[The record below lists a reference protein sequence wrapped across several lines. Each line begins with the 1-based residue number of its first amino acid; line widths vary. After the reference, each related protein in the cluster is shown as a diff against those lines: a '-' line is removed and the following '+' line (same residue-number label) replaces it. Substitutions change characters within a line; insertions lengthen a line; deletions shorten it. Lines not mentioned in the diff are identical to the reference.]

1 MSTDTK
7 GLYEFGSFRLDAAEW
22 CLAYKGELIP
32 LTPKAFDTLHVLV
45 RRSGHVVSK
54 EELLR
59 EVWPDA
65 FVEEATVVQNI
76 FTLRKALG
84 RDEPESTFIETVPK
98 RGYRFT
104 QRVIRVGDE
113 GATLLVERHTRTHVV
128 TEEEEDERPP
138 AGNGRP
144 SPKVR
149 ADRSPGEVHAMP
161 RWDEN
166 GAELALQISPAE
178 SPRPSLP
185 RGRLTRRARV
195 MTPLILLSLLA
206 VAGLLVVRYVKRERH
221 AEVALAPF
229 EKMSL
234 AKITR
239 SGTAGNAVIS
249 SDGKYLA
256 YVSSEAGQQSLRV
269 RQVETANDAQLIAPA
284 EVRYAGLTFSPDNNH
299 IFYVTYEKAA
309 RVGIL
314 YQIPIIGGAPKK
326 VIADVDSPVT
336 FSPDRKRLA
345 FVRGYPLTRE
355 TALIVANADGGGE
368 QRIATRAFP
377 SFLAQVGPAWSPDGK
392 VIACSVRE
400 DDEEGV
406 YWSVYGIEAASGTEK
421 RITAQRWTVVGRLAW
436 TEDGGGLVMT
446 AATEVLGLHQ
456 IWFLSY
462 PGGAARRI
470 TNDLNDYRGV
480 SLASGSNTLA
490 ATRRETITSL
500 WLAPNAEADRAEQL
514 QADDKDGLAGLTWT
528 PDGRVIF
535 TSNANGN
542 LDLWIMNADGT
553 GQRQLTSDERRDVT
567 PVTTPDGRYV
577 IYSSTSGSSPSHL
590 WRLNIDGTDPR
601 QLTFSNDDRFP
612 QCTLDGKWV
621 LYSAH
626 EYDGQDVLREVIWK
640 APIDGGERVQ
650 LTDYVSSEPQ
660 LSPDGKL
667 IACKFRTD
675 QGSPWK
681 LGVISVEGGA
691 PIYELNLP
699 EGNPETL
706 FRWSPDGSALTY
718 VETRDGVSNIWSQR
732 PGGGPPRQLTQFK
745 SEQIFRYEWS
755 RDGKQLLC
763 VRGKVSSDAVLIK
776 NFR

>member
-1 MSTDTK
+1 MSTDLK
-7 GLYEFGSFRLDAAEW
+7 ELYEFGSFRLDAAER
-22 CLAYKGELIP
+22 CLIYKGELIP
-32 LTPKAFDTLHVLV
+32 LTPKAFDTLHALV

-84 RDEPESTFIETVPK
+84 RDEPDSTFIETVPK

-104 QRVIRVGDE
+104 QRVIRLGDE
-113 GATLLVERHTRTHVV
+113 GTTLLMERRTRTHVV

-138 AGNGRP
+138 AGNGRH
-144 SPKVR
+144 SPEVR
-149 ADRSPGEVHAMP
+149 ADRSLSGVQALT
-161 RWDEN
+161 RGGEN
-166 GAELALQISPAE
+166 GAELAHQISPAE
-178 SPRPSLP
+178 SPRPGFL
-185 RGRLTRRARV
+185 RGRLTRHAWV
-195 MTPLILLSLLA
+195 IIPLILLSLLA
-206 VAGLLVVRYVKRERH
+206 VAGLLVVRYVKRERQ
-221 AEVALAPF
+221 ADVAVASF
-229 EKMSL
+229 ERMSL
-234 AKITR
+234 AKFTR
-239 SGTAGNAVIS
+239 SGKAGNAVIS

-256 YVSSEAGQQSLRV
+256 YVSTEAGQQSLRV
-269 RQVETANDAQLIAPA
+269 RQVDTVNDAQLIPPA
-284 EVRYAGLTFSPDNNH
+284 EVLYAGLTFSPDNNH

-309 RVGIL
+309 RIGVL

-326 VIADVDSPVT
+326 VIEDVDSPVT

-355 TALIVANADGGGE
+355 TALVVANVDGGGE
-368 QRIATRAFP
+368 QRLATRAFP
-377 SFLAQVGPAWSPDGK
+377 SFIAQLGSAWSPDGK

-421 RITAQRWTVVGRLAW
+421 RITAQRWAVVGRLAW

-446 AATEVLGLHQ
+446 AATLAPGLHQ

-480 SLASGSNTLA
+480 SLASGTNTLA
-490 ATRRETITSL
+490 ATQRETITSL
-500 WLAPNAEADRAEQL
+500 WLAPNAEADRAAQV
-514 QADDKDGLAGLTWT
+514 QANDKDGLAGLTWT

-567 PVTTPDGRYV
+567 PILTPDGRYV
-577 IYSSTSGSSPSHL
+577 IYSSTSGASTSHL
-590 WRLNIDGTDPR
+590 WRVNIDGTDLR
-601 QLTFSNDDRFP
+601 QLTFGNEDRFP
-612 QCTLDGKWV
+612 QCSLDGKWV
-621 LYSAH
+621 FYSAH
-626 EYDGQDVLREVIWK
+626 DYDEHDVLREVIWK
-640 APIDGGERVQ
+640 VSIDGGERVPV
-650 LTDYVSSEPQ
+650 TDYVSSEPQ
-660 LSPDGKL
+660 LSPDGKF

-691 PIYELNLP
+691 PIHELNLP
-699 EGNPETL
+699 EGNPDPL
-706 FRWSPDGSALTY
+706 FRWSPDGTALTY

-732 PGGGPPRQLTQFK
+732 PGGGQPRQLTQFK